1 MWINVNRQ
9 ILQTLILHKGIKG
22 EIMKVF
28 LFLALVLGV
37 FSTEPV
43 WAACGPPKCPVDN
56 NPPPTVPPNPHQ
68 PVTIIGYFEVA
79 SPECTQED
87 YVRAINGSQ
96 ANALHLAQVRL
107 RTPHVIQVT
116 GYRFSAACKQSI
128 YAGSFQGNSWI
139 IQAFA
144 EFRK

>member
-1 MWINVNRQ
+1 
-9 ILQTLILHKGIKG
+9 
-22 EIMKVF
+22 MKVF
-28 LFLALVLGV
+28 LFLALMLGV
-37 FSTEPV
+37 LSAEPV

-56 NPPPTVPPNPHQ
+56 NPPPTTPPPNPLL

-79 SPECTQED
+79 APECAQED
-87 YVRAINGSQ
+87 YVRAVKGSQ

-107 RTPHVIQVT
+107 RTPNVIQVT
-116 GYRFSAACKQSI
+116 GYRFNAACKQSI

-139 IQAFA
+139 VQAIA